1 MSWLEQLIAW
11 LQQLSPPGVLL
22 LVFAVAYIENIF
34 PPSPSD
40 VLLVF
45 AGTLVGV
52 GTVGFFPVLLVATLG
67 STLGFVTAYLAGR
80 FFERHIVEGRF
91 SRLLPVTA
99 IHQVESLF
107 QRYGYGVIIANRFLS
122 GTRAVVSFAA
132 GMSKMNLPITTALCA
147 ISAMVWNVALL
158 LLGKSFGDNWRRVAD
173 YLALYGKIVTVVII
187 IGLAILAWRY
197 WRQRRQ
203 DETQSHAAQD

>member
-1 MSWLEQLIAW
+1 MSFEELVIW

-52 GTVGFFPVLLVATLG
+52 GTVGFFPTLLAATLG
-67 STLGFVTAYLAGR
+67 STLGFMTAYVAGR
-80 FFERHIVEGRF
+80 YFERYLVEGRF
-91 SRLLPVTA
+91 SRFLPVRA
-99 IHQVESLF
+99 IRQVENLF
-107 QRYGYGVIIANRFLS
+107 QRYGYSVIIANRFLS

-147 ISAMVWNVALL
+147 VSATVWNVVLL
-158 LLGKSFGDNWRRVAD
+158 RLGQSFGSNWHRVAD

-187 IGLAILAWRY
+187 TGLIILAWRY
-197 WRQRRQ
+197 WRQRKTVTTTKP
-203 DETQSHAAQD
+203 E